1 MTARTERAVT
11 GPVTRNARLLGEAL
25 KSVTEHFPPRPVAE
39 VWPATQTGI
48 DDIVNRLESSPLR
61 EAVRHTQWC
70 RVTGARQILGWL
82 QQFPGASWQQRWN
95 ASPAAASGVEWSR
108 MAAEWIATTSSGVT
122 APIVGSGLVGLVL
135 ADVLRPSLSWQ
146 MARRARHMQERFPLV
161 RDPEG
166 FARLQTLAGPARWAS
181 LTGRRAVNDLTKIM
195 VAKGGKLADITV
207 GDALEYRAA
216 LREHH
221 TQSAGHSL
229 FYAWLRRLGTL
240 PDDAPTTLRNLGRA
254 TGQVGI
260 EQLVDRYDLTCRPV
274 RDLLVDYLTER
285 RPSLDYATLDNLS
298 RFLALH
304 FWADLEAH
312 HPGIDSLHLPAQVAL
327 QWKQRAQTKTV
338 RRRRSD
344 GTYDEVVSPHLD
356 GSTLLIAVRALYL
369 DLARWAGEEPARWGP
384 WVAPCPIGEAD
395 LNVKKH
401 GQRVKARMDQRTR
414 QRLPALP
421 TVVRAA
427 KELLDNAQARLQAV
441 QIAPVG
447 GRFEVLGETFTR
459 AKRPG
464 STWVYDDCG
473 RRRDL
478 AQRER
483 RAFWGWAMVEFLQ
496 HTGARIEEMLEA
508 SHHSLIQYRLPTTGE
523 VVPLLQIAPSKTDQE
538 RVLLVSPE
546 LADVLS
552 TIITRVRDPRTGAVP
567 QVAAYDYNERVWNP
581 PMPLLFQYDR
591 SGEISA
597 MNGEFLR
604 KCLNDVLDATG
615 LTDADGCP
623 LDFDPHDFRR
633 IFITDAIRSG
643 LPPHIAQVI
652 AGHAD
657 INTTMGYNAIYPA
670 EAIEAHR
677 AFIARR
683 RALRPSE
690 EYRTPTSEEW
700 DAFLGHFERR
710 KLSVGIC
717 ARAFGTSCIHEHACI
732 RCSMLRPDPAQRAR
746 LTEIR
751 DNLLARITEAER
763 EGWLGEIEG
772 LEISLAGAQD
782 KLALLDAEQARTR
795 RTVDLGMPSFANLA
809 GRTST
814 ADEP

>member
-1 MTARTERAVT
+1 M
-11 GPVTRNARLLGEAL
+11 
-25 KSVTEHFPPRPVAE
+25 AE
-39 VWPATQTGI
+39 VWPATQGSI
-48 DDIVNRLESSPLR
+48 EDVVGRMESPPLR

-70 RVTGARQILGWL
+70 RVTGVRQILGWL
-82 QQFPGASWQQRWN
+82 QQFPGDSWQQRWN
-95 ASPAAASGVEWSR
+95 ASPAAASGVEWGR
-108 MAAEWIATTSSGVT
+108 MAAEWIAATSSGVT
-122 APIVGSGLVGLVL
+122 ATIVGSGLVGLVL

-146 MARRARHMQERFPLV
+146 MARRARHMQDRFALV

-166 FARLQTLAGPARWAS
+166 FARLQTLAGPGRWAS

-195 VAKGGKLADITV
+195 VAKGGTLADITV

-216 LREHH
+216 LQEHH
-221 TQSAGHSL
+221 TQSAGHTL
-229 FYAWLRRLGTL
+229 FYAWLRRLGSL
-240 PDDAPTTLRNLGRA
+240 PDDAPATLRNLSRA

-285 RPSLDYATLDNLS
+285 RPGLDYATLDNLS

-312 HPGIDSLHLPAQVAL
+312 HPGIDSLHLPPQVAA

-344 GTYDEVVSPHLD
+344 GTYDEVTSPRLD

-369 DLARWAGEEPARWGP
+369 DLAQWAGEEPTRWGP
-384 WVAPCPIGEAD
+384 WVAPCPIREAD
-395 LNVKKH
+395 LNVKKQ

-441 QIAPVG
+441 QTAPAG

-459 AKRPG
+459 ARKPG
-464 STWVYDDCG
+464 STWVYDAGG

-478 AQRER
+478 VQRER
-483 RAFWGWAMVEFLQ
+483 RAFWGWATVEFLQ

-552 TIITRVRDPRTGAVP
+552 TIITRIRDLRTGAVP

-597 MNGEFLR
+597 INGEFLR

-652 AGHAD
+652 AGHSD

-670 EAIEAHR
+670 DAIEAHR

-683 RALRPSE
+683 RSLRPSE
-690 EYRTPTSEEW
+690 EYRTPTNEEW
-700 DAFLGHFERR
+700 DAFLSHFEKR
-710 KLSVGIC
+710 KLSLGTC
-717 ARAFGTSCIHEHACI
+717 ARAFGTACIHEHACV
-732 RCSMLRPDPAQRAR
+732 RCSLLRAEPSQRGR
-746 LTEIR
+746 LLEIR
-751 DNLLARITEAER
+751 DNLLDRIAEAQR
-763 EGWLGEIEG
+763 EGWHGEVDG
-772 LEISLAGAQD
+772 LEISLAGAEQ
-782 KLALLDAEQARTR
+782 KLTQLDAALKPS
-795 RTVDLGMPSFANLA
+795 VVHLGLPAFGQIA
-809 GRTST
+809 GQSNTL
-814 ADEP
+814 